1 MKELLDMMQISSK
14 AADVVKELFVE
25 GEAVRRITLMHANVN
40 LDSLERVSR
49 NLTGTIYELKL
60 SC

>member
-1 MKELLDMMQISSK
+1 MKELLDMMQTSSS
-14 AADVVKELFVE
+14 AADVVKELFLQ
-25 GEAVRRITLMHANVN
+25 GDAVKHITLMHAKVN